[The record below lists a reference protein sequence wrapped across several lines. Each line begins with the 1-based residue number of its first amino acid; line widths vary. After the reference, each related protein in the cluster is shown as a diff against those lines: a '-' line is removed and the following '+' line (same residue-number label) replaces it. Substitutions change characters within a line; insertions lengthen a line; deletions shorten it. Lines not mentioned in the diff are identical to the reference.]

1 MCAEGYKSYNVICQ
15 KVKDINYNIPSFV
28 YCPNEKDFR
37 CTEFTNDWSI
47 RKVNLIDRIRSAIQ
61 NEEEPSNPN
70 ERSKYLAYK
79 LFIDDIR
86 NSKEPINAH
95 QDINRQLKNL
105 KTDKEK
111 IIIYQYRSMK
121 SYSYD
126 FSKLYKKLD
135 VVVIN
140 MDGIIYGSS
149 AVISIKS

>member
-1 MCAEGYKSYNVICQ
+1 MCAEGYKSFNGIWQ
-15 KVKDINYNIPSFV
+15 KVKKINYNIPSFV

-37 CTEFTNDWSI
+37 CTEFSNDWSI

-79 LFIDDIR
+79 LFIDNIR

-111 IIIYQYRSMK
+111 IIIYQFGSMK
-121 SYSYD
+121 SYSYE
-126 FSKLYKKLD
+126 FFKTL
-135 VVVIN
+135 
-140 MDGIIYGSS
+140 
-149 AVISIKS
+149 

>member
-1 MCAEGYKSYNVICQ
+1 MCAEGYKSYNGICQ

-111 IIIYQYRSMK
+111 IIIYQFGSMK